1 MWKKAMK
8 TSGIGNCRTD
18 LDRNRIVVCRRR
30 FGYLVGEL
38 VGVNALEF
46 LNVEE
51 RTGELHLGRNR
62 ILVCRS

>member
-1 MWKKAMK
+1 MWKRAMK

-18 LDRNRIVVCRRR
+18 LDRNRILVCRRR

-62 ILVCRS
+62 ILTCM